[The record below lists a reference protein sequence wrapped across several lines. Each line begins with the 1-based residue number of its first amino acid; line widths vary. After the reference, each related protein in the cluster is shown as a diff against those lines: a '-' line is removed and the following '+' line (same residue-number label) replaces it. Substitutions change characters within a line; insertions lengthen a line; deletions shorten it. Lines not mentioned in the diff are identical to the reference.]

1 SSGSPRRWRRI
12 WTACCPTTCASRWSA
27 TRRPRSIWDASPAI
41 RASSCWARS
50 TTSRRCMPPAGSS
63 SPPPGTRPACPT
75 RCTRRRRSGCR
86 WSPPTG
92 WRGNSAGSPAAT
104 SCAARPT
111 MRKRSPRR
119 SRSCTWTRVCGPRCG
134 RTAPNGSPRRTAAR
148 PTSRRSRVCS
158 AEHRATRSG
167 AHASAA
173 CSGAQG
179 RSTPAAPGVVGALQ
193 PDFVLGLGSYLPE
206 STYFG
211 EVAREARRVGARM
224 VFWATEEPY
233 EQDASYRIERDFDA
247 IFSCDRWGVNFHR
260 HKHAYHLPLAGCGVR
275 HVRPYDEAAERP
287 IDVMFCG
294 VAFSSRK
301 ELIEELR
308 PSLAGL
314 NISFIG
320 PGWGQFG
327 FGFSD
332 RRIEKDQLI
341 DLYGQSKIVLN
352 LGRSLHFENQRY
364 MIVPSSPGPRTY
376 EAALAGALQ
385 LFHEDTYEIRRYFTA
400 DEMPTFSNKRE
411 F

>member
-1 SSGSPRRWRRI
+1 
-12 WTACCPTTCASRWSA
+12 
-27 TRRPRSIWDASPAI
+27 
-41 RASSCWARS
+41 
-50 TTSRRCMPPAGSS
+50 
-63 SPPPGTRPACPT
+63 
-75 RCTRRRRSGCR
+75 
-86 WSPPTG
+86 
-92 WRGNSAGSPAAT
+92 
-104 SCAARPT
+104 
-111 MRKRSPRR
+111 
-119 SRSCTWTRVCGPRCG
+119 
-134 RTAPNGSPRRTAAR
+134 
-148 PTSRRSRVCS
+148 
-158 AEHRATRSG
+158 
-167 AHASAA
+167 
-173 CSGAQG
+173 
-179 RSTPAAPGVVGALQ
+179 
-193 PDFVLGLGSYLPE
+193 PDVVLGLGSYLPE

-301 ELIEELR
+301 ELIEE
-308 PSLAGL
+308 
-314 NISFIG
+314 F
-320 PGWGQFG
+320 
-327 FGFSD
+327 
-332 RRIEKDQLI
+332 QLI

-385 LFHEDTYEIRRYFTA
+385 LFHEDTY
-400 DEMPTFSNKRE
+400 
-411 F
+411 

>member
-1 SSGSPRRWRRI
+1 MKFLVCTGHPLESQANAQVRRSVMDGLE
-12 WTACCPTTCASRWSA
+12 ACFGEGSA
-27 TRRPRSIWDASPAI
+27 T
-41 RASSCWARS
+41 
-50 TTSRRCMPPAGSS
+50 
-63 SPPPGTRPACPT
+63 
-75 RCTRRRRSGCR
+75 
-86 WSPPTG
+86 
-92 WRGNSAGSPAAT
+92 AA
-104 SCAARPT
+104 
-111 MRKRSPRR
+111 
-119 SRSCTWTRVCGPRCG
+119 
-134 RTAPNGSPRRTAAR
+134 NI
-148 PTSRRSRVCS
+148 
-158 AEHRATRSG
+158 SG
-167 AHASAA
+167 AS
-173 CSGAQG
+173 
-179 RSTPAAPGVVGALQ
+179 GVVGALQ

-411 F
+411 FDTLLTRYLGSPALRHATARRAQQRALAEHTYAHRMQAMVQTLKAQALL